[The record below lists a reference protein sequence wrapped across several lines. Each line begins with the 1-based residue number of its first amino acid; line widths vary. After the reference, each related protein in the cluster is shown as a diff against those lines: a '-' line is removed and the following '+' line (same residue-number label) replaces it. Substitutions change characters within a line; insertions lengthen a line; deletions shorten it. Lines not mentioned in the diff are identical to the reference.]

1 MQTSVL
7 TEVSLSWTS
16 VWDRKVLDTWRKE
29 IRSEHTSV
37 EDQLLAP
44 HPDEKDRCS
53 LPKTNKKQEDPEVEA
68 DEAPM
73 QSSR

>member
-1 MQTSVL
+1 MRQKGVGHM
-7 TEVSLSWTS
+7 
-16 VWDRKVLDTWRKE
+16 KKG
-29 IRSEHTSV
+29 IQSEHTSV
-37 EDQLLAP
+37 EDQLLTP